1 MEKTYWLNLTTKQYK
16 VFFEVVY
23 FLVVWYHWL
32 RSKLQ
37 NGHDRWGLI
46 SWFSQLGQKAAVGCG
61 VSGFMEVAVAVS
73 VVVRFVWFSFTG
85 GVIVVIWAY
94 NGVIVTA
101 KSNTDSKKGIIA
113 LYGLFLP
120 ANLENKVMTLMF
132 FILKPLFHPSAYF
145 DSFLNFYDAIDG

>member
-1 MEKTYWLNLTTKQYK
+1 MEKTYWLRLATKQDK
-16 VFFEVVY
+16 VLFEVGY
-23 FLVVWYHWL
+23 FFVVWYHWL

-37 NGHDRWGLI
+37 NGQDRSGLR
-46 SWFSQLGQKAAVGCG
+46 SWFPQLGQKAAVGCEI
-61 VSGFMEVAVAVS
+61 SGFMEVAVAVS
-73 VVVRFVWFSFTG
+73 VGVRFVWFSYTG

-120 ANLENKVMTLMF
+120 ANFENKAMTLIF

-145 DSFLNFYDAIDG
+145 H